1 MKRNTA
7 SIYIHWPF
15 CTKLCNYCNFNKYV
29 NTDSKLPNQLVKCL
43 KIEGKT
49 ILKKANINKISTI
62 YFGGGTPS
70 LIPPEKIKEVIDEY
84 LEVTSQENTE
94 EITLEIN
101 PSKEINQDKM
111 QQFIDAGITRF
122 SIGLQSIDDKVLKW
136 MNRDHNGALAEKVIN
151 ASRDLSGLHSS
162 SIGSTLIHFMTSHYS
177 KSQIFVQKFNFDK
190 TPTFLRVFHT
200 NFFDNFSR

>member
-1 MKRNTA
+1 MKRNIA

-70 LIPPEKIKEVIDEY
+70 LIPPEKIKEVIDVAKDKNIPLRVGVNAGS
-84 LEVTSQENTE
+84 LEKDLQLKYGEPNSDALVESAMRHVK
-94 EITLEIN
+94 ILE
-101 PSKEINQDKM
+101 
-111 QQFIDAGITRF
+111 
-122 SIGLQSIDDKVLKW
+122 
-136 MNRDHNGALAEKVIN
+136 
-151 ASRDLSGLHSS
+151 
-162 SIGSTLIHFMTSHYS
+162 
-177 KSQIFVQKFNFDK
+177 KFNY
-190 TPTFLRVFHT
+190 
-200 NFFDNFSR
+200 DNFKLSIKSSDIYMAVESYQKISDLIETSIS

>member
-1 MKRNTA
+1 MKRNIA

-84 LEVTSQENTE
+84 LEGTVFENHRKSLIQHCERSELRLHFEWT
-94 EITLEIN
+94 
-101 PSKEINQDKM
+101 
-111 QQFIDAGITRF
+111 
-122 SIGLQSIDDKVLKW
+122 KV
-136 MNRDHNGALAEKVIN
+136 N
-151 ASRDLSGLHSS
+151 
-162 SIGSTLIHFMTSHYS
+162 
-177 KSQIFVQKFNFDK
+177 
-190 TPTFLRVFHT
+190 
-200 NFFDNFSR
+200 

>member
-1 MKRNTA
+1 MKRNVA
-7 SIYIHWPF
+7 SIYVHWPF

-29 NTDSKLPNQLVKCL
+29 NTNSKLPNQLVKCL
-43 KIEGKT
+43 KIEGKS
-49 ILKKANINKISTI
+49 ILKNANIDRISTI

-70 LIPPEKIKEVIDEY
+70 LIDPEKIEEIIDEY
-84 LEVTSQENTE
+84 LGVTSQESTE

-101 PSKEINQDKM
+101 PSREMNRDKM

-151 ASRDLSGLHSS
+151 ATRDLSGLHSS
-162 SIGSTLIHFMTSHYS
+162 SIGNV
-177 KSQIFVQKFNFDK
+177 K
-190 TPTFLRVFHT
+190 VFH
-200 NFFDNFSR
+200 FILSF